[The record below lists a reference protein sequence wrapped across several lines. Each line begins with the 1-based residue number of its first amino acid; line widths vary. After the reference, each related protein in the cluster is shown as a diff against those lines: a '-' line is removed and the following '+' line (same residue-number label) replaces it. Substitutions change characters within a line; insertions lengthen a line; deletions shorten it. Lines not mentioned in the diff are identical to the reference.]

1 MEIFYDGPTQLR
13 FWRPDKHV
21 YRYGIACHEYIID
34 VTDGTLFST
43 KKIIDCAP
51 CNADNAIIE
60 YGDWKDLSYNF
71 GKI

>member
-13 FWRPDKHV
+13 FVRPGQKK
-21 YRYGIACHEYIID
+21 YSYGIACHEYIID
-34 VTDGTLFST
+34 VSDGTLFST

-51 CNADNAIIE
+51 CTEDNAIIE

-71 GKI
+71 EKI